1 MSVHDVLQALA
12 IFAAG
17 LAAGTINTVVG
28 SGTLITFPTL
38 LAFGYPPV
46 LANVSNNVGLVPG
59 VASGVY
65 GYRSELGGQRRRL
78 IRLGSASVCG
88 GLVGAILL
96 LTLPQSAFKDIV
108 PALIGL
114 AVVMVIIQPRLAKWV
129 AERQR
134 ARAAAM
140 PDGEGAGGTG
150 GAAAGAVA
158 AGVGTGAVAAGAGTG
173 AVAAGA
179 GTGAVAAGAG
189 TGAVAAGT
197 GAVAAG
203 AGTGA
208 VAAGAGTGAGGATA
222 VAVAAPPAAAEA
234 IGGPVLWVLVFLAG
248 IYGGYFGAAQ
258 GVLLIGMLGIA
269 LNDSLQRINAAKNVL
284 AGLVNGLAAVV
295 FILATHIDWGVA
307 GLIAAGSIIGG
318 QVGARIG
325 KRLPPWG
332 LRVLIVCV
340 GTAALIKLLA

>member
-1 MSVHDVLQALA
+1 VVVPHDLLRALA

-65 GYRSELGGQRRRL
+65 GYRAELGGQRRRL
-78 IRLGSASVCG
+78 IRLGSASMGG

-96 LTLPQSAFKDIV
+96 LTLPQSAFKAIV
-108 PALIGL
+108 PALIGV
-114 AVVMVIIQPRLAKWV
+114 AVVMVVIQPRLAKWV

-134 ARAAAM
+134 ARAALLT
-140 PDGEGAGGTG
+140 PDGAI
-150 GAAAGAVA
+150 ADA
-158 AGVGTGAVAAGAGTG
+158 
-173 AVAAGA
+173 
-179 GTGAVAAGAG
+179 
-189 TGAVAAGT
+189 
-197 GAVAAG
+197 
-203 AGTGA
+203 
-208 VAAGAGTGAGGATA
+208 
-222 VAVAAPPAAAEA
+222 PAAAASAASAAEAA

-269 LNDSLQRINAAKNVL
+269 LNDSLQRINATKNVL

-295 FILATHIDWGVA
+295 FIIATHIDWGVA

-325 KRLPPWG
+325 RRLPPWG
-332 LRVLIVCV
+332 LRVVIVCV
-340 GTAALIKLLA
+340 GVAALVKLLA

>member
-1 MSVHDVLQALA
+1 VSVPPDLLRALA

-96 LTLPQSAFKDIV
+96 LTLPQSAFQAIV

-134 ARAAAM
+134 ARAALAAS
-140 PDGEGAGGTG
+140 DD
-150 GAAAGAVA
+150 GAAAIDASAEA
-158 AGVGTGAVAAGAGTG
+158 AS
-173 AVAAGA
+173 
-179 GTGAVAAGAG
+179 
-189 TGAVAAGT
+189 
-197 GAVAAG
+197 
-203 AGTGA
+203 
-208 VAAGAGTGAGGATA
+208 
-222 VAVAAPPAAAEA
+222 AAANSEEA
-234 IGGPVLWVLVFLAG
+234 IGGPVLWVLVFAAG

-318 QVGARIG
+318 QIGARIG

-340 GTAALIKLLA
+340 GTAALVKLLT

>member
-1 MSVHDVLQALA
+1 VPHDLLRALA
-12 IFAAG
+12 IFAVG

-108 PALIGL
+108 PGLIGL
-114 AVVMVIIQPRLAKWV
+114 AVVMVIVQPRLAKWV
-129 AERQR
+129 AGRQR
-134 ARAAAM
+134 ARAATAT
-140 PDGEGAGGTG
+140 PG
-150 GAAAGAVA
+150 
-158 AGVGTGAVAAGAGTG
+158 GAGTDTEG
-173 AVAAGA
+173 ASGS
-179 GTGAVAAGAG
+179 GD
-189 TGAVAAGT
+189 
-197 GAVAAG
+197 
-203 AGTGA
+203 
-208 VAAGAGTGAGGATA
+208 GGAA

-269 LNDSLQRINAAKNVL
+269 LNDSLQRVNAAKHVL

-295 FILATHIDWGVA
+295 FILATHVDWGVA

-325 KRLPPWG
+325 KRLPPWA
-332 LRVLIVCV
+332 LRVVIVCV

>member
-1 MSVHDVLQALA
+1 VPHDLLRALA
-12 IFAAG
+12 IFAVG

-134 ARAAAM
+134 ARAAAAT
-140 PDGEGAGGTG
+140 PD
-150 GAAAGAVA
+150 
-158 AGVGTGAVAAGAGTG
+158 GVGTGGDAEATGAAAAGGGSGAIAHGPSPG
-173 AVAAGA
+173 AVAG
-179 GTGAVAAGAG
+179 GTSAVAVADGPSPV
-189 TGAVAAGT
+189 AVAGGT
-197 GAVAAG
+197 S
-203 AGTGA
+203 
-208 VAAGAGTGAGGATA
+208 A

-258 GVLLIGMLGIA
+258 GVLLIGMIGIA

-325 KRLPPWG
+325 KRLPPWA
-332 LRVLIVCV
+332 LRVVIVCV
-340 GTAALIKLLA
+340 GTAALVKLLA